1 MLPGLSLLL
10 INSLRV
16 IFPWRI
22 ELMNL
27 FIFKYKTLA
36 MRYTYYILYFICFA
50 PILTQAQRKQT
61 PIHFQISMP
70 EAARHL
76 VHVKMTI
83 QKPGDDSLIV
93 KLPKWTTGYYQL
105 MNYDKNLS
113 NFTVNINGRPTYV
126 QGIASNAWK
135 IATNGKKPVVIDY
148 DVLCNRKFVA
158 NSYVDTAHAFLLFSS
173 LLLYIDQQLNKEASL
188 TVLLPSGWN
197 QIATGLAKTT
207 LPYTYTASNFDQLY
221 DCPMLLGNL
230 EKLPSFEVN
239 NKQHH
244 FIGYQIGK
252 FDQEGFMQDLK
263 KIISTAA
270 QIFNDIPYDEYT
282 FLAIGP
288 GRGGIEHSNSA
299 AVSFSGN
306 ELNTAAGK
314 NRMMTFLTHEYFH
327 HYNIKRIRPLELGP
341 FDYDKEN
348 RTNLLWVS
356 EGLSVYYQYV
366 IAKRAGVIDENM
378 ILANFS
384 NNITNYENHP
394 GKKYQSLIQASYN
407 TWSDGPNG
415 NIGKDPNKAISYY
428 EKGPIVGLILDLVI
442 RSNTNNERSLD
453 DVMHRLYWK
462 YYKELQRGFTDAEF
476 QEACEQAAGRSLMDV
491 FELVYTTRE
500 IDYANYLEKGGLQ
513 VETELKNGR
522 TIYRLV
528 RKAELTDEQA
538 VIYNRLFK

>member
-1 MLPGLSLLL
+1 
-10 INSLRV
+10 
-16 IFPWRI
+16 
-22 ELMNL
+22 
-27 FIFKYKTLA
+27 
-36 MRYTYYILYFICFA
+36 
-50 PILTQAQRKQT
+50 
-61 PIHFQISMP
+61 
-70 EAARHL
+70 
-76 VHVKMTI
+76 
-83 QKPGDDSLIV
+83 
-93 KLPKWTTGYYQL
+93 
-105 MNYDKNLS
+105 
-113 NFTVNINGRPTYV
+113 
-126 QGIASNAWK
+126 
-135 IATNGKKPVVIDY
+135 
-148 DVLCNRKFVA
+148 
-158 NSYVDTAHAFLLFSS
+158 
-173 LLLYIDQQLNKEASL
+173 
-188 TVLLPSGWN
+188 
-197 QIATGLAKTT
+197 
-207 LPYTYTASNFDQLY
+207 
-221 DCPMLLGNL
+221 MLLGNL

-252 FDQEGFMQDLK
+252 FDQQAFMDDLK
-263 KIISTAA
+263 KIILTATD
-270 QIFNDIPYDEYT
+270 IFKDIPYNEYT

-306 ELNTAAGK
+306 ELNTPAGK

-366 IAKRAGVIDENM
+366 VAKRAGVIDEGM
-378 ILANFS
+378 ILGNFS

-442 RSNTNNERSLD
+442 RSSTRNERSLD
-453 DVMHRLYWK
+453 DVMHRLYSK

-513 VETELKNGR
+513 LESEVKNGR
-522 TIYRLV
+522 TMYRLV

-538 VIYNRLFK
+538 VIYNSLFK

>member
-1 MLPGLSLLL
+1 MRSLLFSLSLFLFLL
-10 INSLRV
+10 TGVCAQNDAGTIH
-16 IFPWRI
+16 
-22 ELMNL
+22 
-27 FIFKYKTLA
+27 YKLS
-36 MRYTYYILYFICFA
+36 F
-50 PILTQAQRKQT
+50 
-61 PIHFQISMP
+61 P
-70 EAARHL
+70 EAGKNR
-76 VHVKMTI
+76 VHVFMQLPKSDKDRMV
-83 QKPGDDSLIV
+83 V

-105 MNYDKNLS
+105 MNYDKNVT
-113 NFTVNINGRPTYV
+113 NFSASVNGKTANWV
-126 QGIASNAWK
+126 QKASNAWELISTRNK
-135 IATNGKKPVVIDY
+135 SVTIEY

-158 NSYVDTAHAFLLFSS
+158 NSYADSLHAFLLFSS
-173 LLLYIDQQLNKEASL
+173 LLLYVDKDLKRPA
-188 TVLLPSGWN
+188 TVGISLPSGWKD
-197 QIATGLAKTT
+197 IATGLSPTT
-207 LPYTYTASNFDQLY
+207 DKFTYRAVDFDQLY

-230 EKLPSFEVN
+230 EKLAPFTINGKS
-239 NKQHH
+239 HH
-244 FIGYQIGK
+244 FIGYQVGS
-252 FDQEGFMQDLK
+252 FDQQSFMDDLK
-263 KIISTAA
+263 KIILTATA
-270 QIFNDIPYDEYT
+270 IFKDIPYNEYT

-306 ELNTAAGK
+306 ELNTPAGK

-366 IAKRAGVIDENM
+366 VAKRAGVIDESM
-378 ILANFS
+378 ILGNFS

-415 NIGKDPNKAISYY
+415 NSGKDPNKAISYY
-428 EKGPIVGLILDLVI
+428 EKGPVVGLILDLVI

-513 VETELKNGR
+513 LETEVKNGR
-522 TIYRLV
+522 TIYQLIKKR
-528 RKAELTDEQA
+528 ELTEGQA
-538 VIYNRLFK
+538 AIYNSLFK